1 MAIDSTPARTLGI
14 ALGHVTYLA
23 FMSEQENKGKLNIE
37 LPEEVA
43 TGVYA
48 NLAVITHSP
57 AEFVMDFIQVMPGM
71 PKAKVRSR
79 VVMSPHHVKRLLG
92 ALAENVQRFEKQH
105 GPIQDHGAADPGM
118 PLPYMGPQGQA

>member
-1 MAIDSTPARTLGI
+1 MNNDEKKVQQI
-14 ALGHVTYLA
+14 
-23 FMSEQENKGKLNIE
+23 NIE
-37 LPEEVA
+37 LDEKISSGE
-43 TGVYA
+43 YA
-48 NLAVITHSP
+48 NFVVVTHSP

-105 GPIQDHGAADPGM
+105 GPIKDHGAADPGM

>member
-1 MAIDSTPARTLGI
+1 MYLRPMA
-14 ALGHVTYLA
+14 
-23 FMSEQENKGKLNIE
+23 EQEQKGKLNIE
-37 LPEEVA
+37 LSEDVA
-43 TGVYA
+43 SGVYA

-71 PKAKVRSR
+71 PKAIVRSR

-105 GPIQDHGAADPGM
+105 GPINDHGAADPGM
-118 PLPYMGPQGQA
+118 PFPYMGPQGQA

>member
-1 MAIDSTPARTLGI
+1 MEDDSRASSIARFATCGLM
-14 ALGHVTYLA
+14 YLRL
-23 FMSEQENKGKLNIE
+23 MSEKEQKGKLNIE
-37 LPEEVA
+37 LPEDVA
-43 TGVYA
+43 TGIYA

>member
-1 MAIDSTPARTLGI
+1 
-14 ALGHVTYLA
+14 
-23 FMSEQENKGKLNIE
+23 
-37 LPEEVA
+37 
-43 TGVYA
+43 
-48 NLAVITHSP
+48 
-57 AEFVMDFIQVMPGM
+57 MDFIQVMPGM

-105 GPIQDHGAADPGM
+105 GPIKDHGAADPGM

>member
-1 MAIDSTPARTLGI
+1 M
-14 ALGHVTYLA
+14 YLRV
-23 FMSEQENKGKLNIE
+23 MSEQDQKGKLNIE
-37 LPEEVA
+37 LSEDVA

-105 GPIQDHGAADPGM
+105 GPIEDHGAADPGM
-118 PLPYMGPQGQA
+118 PLPYMGPQGKA

>member
-1 MAIDSTPARTLGI
+1 MYLRCMAEK
-14 ALGHVTYLA
+14 
-23 FMSEQENKGKLNIE
+23 EQKGKLNIE

-43 TGVYA
+43 TGTYA

-71 PKAKVRSR
+71 PKAKVRTR

-105 GPIQDHGAADPGM
+105 GPIQDHGATDPGM

>member
-1 MAIDSTPARTLGI
+1 MD
-14 ALGHVTYLA
+14 
-23 FMSEQENKGKLNIE
+23 ENKNLHQISIE
-37 LPEEVA
+37 LDNDSSNGE
-43 TGVYA
+43 YS
-48 NLAVITHSP
+48 NLVIVTHSS

>member
-1 MAIDSTPARTLGI
+1 
-14 ALGHVTYLA
+14 
-23 FMSEQENKGKLNIE
+23 MSEQEKKGKLNIE

-79 VVMSPHHVKRLLG
+79 VVMSPHHVKRLL
-92 ALAENVQRFEKQH
+92 APLLKTCSVLKSNTAPSRITAQPIPACLSLH
-105 GPIQDHGAADPGM
+105 GTSRSS
-118 PLPYMGPQGQA
+118 LN

>member
-1 MAIDSTPARTLGI
+1 
-14 ALGHVTYLA
+14 
-23 FMSEQENKGKLNIE
+23 MSEKENKGKLNIE

-71 PKAKVRSR
+71 PKAKVRGR
-79 VVMSPHHVKRLLG
+79 VVMSPHHVKRLLKVRWRRMSRD
-92 ALAENVQRFEKQH
+92 LKSNTDRFR
-105 GPIQDHGAADPGM
+105 IMDRLILV

>member
-1 MAIDSTPARTLGI
+1 M
-14 ALGHVTYLA
+14 YLRV
-23 FMSEQENKGKLNIE
+23 MSEQDQKGKLNIE
-37 LPEEVA
+37 LSEDVA

-105 GPIQDHGAADPGM
+105 GPIEDHGAPDPGM